1 MQNFSDSYVIL
12 VKYTKALAVALAE
25 RDLNT
30 RLHSDRVVAISQAI
44 GKRYGLTGTE
54 LALLEIGAS
63 FHDIGKIGV
72 PDQILLKPAKLE
84 QDEWQRMKAHSEIGE
99 RILRAIDLPGVD
111 QVASAIRHHHEHFDG
126 HGYPDGLAGEAIPLI
141 SRIIAV
147 ADSYDAMAVTRAYH
161 RPRSHAEI
169 MSILSEEAGAKL
181 DPYIFKHFA
190 ILIETSVFK
199 A

>member
-1 MQNFSDSYVIL
+1 MQDLLGGYDIL
-12 VKYTKALAVALAE
+12 VKYTKALAVALTE

-30 RLHSDRVVAISQAI
+30 RLHSDRVVAITQAI
-44 GKRYGLTGTE
+44 GKRCGLTSIE
-54 LALLEIGAS
+54 LAQLEVGAS

-72 PDQILLKPAKLE
+72 PDHVLLKPAKLE

-99 RILRAIDLPGVD
+99 RILRAIELPGID
-111 QVASAIRHHHEHFDG
+111 QVATAVRHHHEHFNG
-126 HGYPDGLAGEAIPLI
+126 CGYPDGLSGEAIPLI

-161 RPRSHAEI
+161 RPRSHCEI
-169 MSILSEEAGAKL
+169 MGILDAESGAKL
-181 DPYIFKHFA
+181 DPDIFKYFA
-190 ILIETSVFK
+190 ALIETSPFK

>member
-1 MQNFSDSYVIL
+1 MQDLLDSYDIL
-12 VKYTKALAVALAE
+12 VKYTKALAVALEE

-44 GKRYGLTGTE
+44 GKRCGLTSIE
-54 LALLEIGAS
+54 LALLELGAS

-72 PDQILLKPAKLE
+72 PDHILLKPAKLE

-99 RILRAIDLPGVD
+99 RILRAIDLPGID
-111 QVASAIRHHHEHFDG
+111 QVASAIRHHHEHFNG
-126 HGYPDGLAGEAIPLI
+126 CGYPDGLMGEAIPLI

-147 ADSYDAMAVTRAYH
+147 ADSYDAMAVTRSYH
-161 RPRSHAEI
+161 RPRSHNQI
-169 MSILSEEAGAKL
+169 MDILNSEAGAKL
-181 DPYIFKHFA
+181 DPDIFKYFSA
-190 ILIETSVFK
+190 LIDTSPFK